1 MTFFIVSI
9 FIISLFILCASCIVS
24 SRCSKEEELHEIEV
38 IVDEIE
44 SHNT

>member
-1 MTFFIVSI
+1 MTILILSVFVIC
-9 FIISLFILCASCIVS
+9 LLILCASCIIS
-24 SRCSKEEELHEIEV
+24 SRCTKEEELQKIEV

>member
-1 MTFFIVSI
+1 MTI
-9 FIISLFILCASCIVS
+9 FIISVFVIVLLILYASCIIA
-24 SRCSKEEELHEIEV
+24 SRCGKEEELQKIEV

>member
-1 MTFFIVSI
+1 MTI
-9 FIISLFILCASCIVS
+9 FIISVFVIGLLILYTSCIIAG
-24 SRCSKEEELHEIEV
+24 RCSKEEELQTIEV

>member
-1 MTFFIVSI
+1 MTFLVIMIFVISLSI
-9 FIISLFILCASCIVS
+9 LYSSCIISN
-24 SRCSKEEELHEIEV
+24 RCSKREELQKIEV